1 MDLTEKVETDTGLEA
16 MERETNI
23 TIEGDKKEMRIY
35 SAKKTVVKS
44 LLEHDHFDLKHASGT
59 DTASSAGEEGLV
71 RFFNREQIERDAEEI
86 HSVTGTMPLGCLT
99 VKSAPRSN
107 NNISSVVNA
116 EGVDPEAFD

>member
-1 MDLTEKVETDTGLEA
+1 MDLTEKVETDDGLEP

-44 LLEHDHFDLKHASGT
+44 LLEHDHFELHHANATT
-59 DTASSAGEEGLV
+59 DTDNKYPYQT
-71 RFFNREQIERDAEEI
+71 FYNREQLESAEAI
-86 HSVTGTMPLGCLT
+86 YTVTGTMPLGCLT